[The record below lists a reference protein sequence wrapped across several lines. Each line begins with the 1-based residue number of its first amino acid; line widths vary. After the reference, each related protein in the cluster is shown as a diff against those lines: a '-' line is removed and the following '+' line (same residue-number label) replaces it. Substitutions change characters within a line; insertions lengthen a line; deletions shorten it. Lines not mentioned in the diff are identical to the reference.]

1 MLDPKHVEELLITN
15 KSLIVASSWSHLYLL
30 FIPSSSVFPC
40 QYHSKNAPYSSSS
53 TCQSYQMTNGTKP
66 GNRPQIQC
74 PFKKKTA
81 LDRKIFSHW
90 ILKGRVMNQAV
101 NRWLNCW
108 RHTFNTLL
116 INVRFVVHKVAMGL
130 DYQLVF
136 CFSAVSTIP
145 PTP

>member
-1 MLDPKHVEELLITN
+1 MAFAAEARLRSQVSPCEILDGQSGTLPGLSPI
-15 KSLIVASSWSHLYLL
+15 I
-30 FIPSSSVFPC
+30 SVLVS
-40 QYHSKNAPYSSSS
+40 QYQSKNAPYSSSS